1 MGLAYYG
8 TVWMTSELSYTGVTN
23 VNHDHGNIICYHEGK
38 GSSDGGLMVT
48 CGIVEDLL

>member
-8 TVWMTSELSYTGVTN
+8 MDDFRAKLHTGVTN

-48 CGIVEDLL
+48 CGIAEDLL